1 MLTGTR
7 DEGPGLAASSEFQF
21 SPISLQEEIPQSC
34 LLLCWVPTS
43 DVRRQTH
50 PNAIPANSRQV
61 SHPSPATQHL
71 SAGLQNCRLHAPC
84 LCPALRGQGLTLPGT
99 PPPALAPRCLLD
111 PGRWSSLE
119 RFRGQDVCLDL
130 HLPLNCVKENAK
142 HSPKRR
148 ICPDQTGS
156 WRIRPLKG
164 ATTGGPHTPAAG
176 KACCLHSVQRPT
188 RGQATRAGAR
198 PAALRAGLRDH
209 PHLRPASV
217 FLLLCLSPLPG
228 QNPCPEPAPIP

>member
-1 MLTGTR
+1 MLG
-7 DEGPGLAASSEFQF
+7 AH
-21 SPISLQEEIPQSC
+21 
-34 LLLCWVPTS
+34 
-43 DVRRQTH
+43 VRRQTSDSPKRYPRQFPPGFTSEPGH
-50 PNAIPANSRQV
+50 PAPVSRPPEL
-61 SHPSPATQHL
+61 PS
-71 SAGLQNCRLHAPC
+71 SR
-84 LCPALRGQGLTLPGT
+84 TLPLSRSPWPGPDSPGA